1 MPELSP
7 AGFLA
12 AIQAFDSSG
21 LPVYFGVYLAFYGLS
36 FWGLK
41 QAQNSLPF
49 NLLLA
54 EIVRRLKSKTGL
66 ST

>member
-1 MPELSP
+1 M
-7 AGFLA
+7 
-12 AIQAFDSSG
+12 
-21 LPVYFGVYLAFYGLS
+21 YLGFYGLS